1 MRGLSVLA
9 IFMTIATAFA
19 DVDPFNTPSGNI
31 QCSAGIGDG
40 IPSDVYCTIFEHAGP
55 PPAPGLAK
63 CSDAFGYEFSMRE
76 RGPVTVKCGRFPRAT
91 FSGVDN
97 AVKYGGTVKYGGIVC
112 SSSTSGLE
120 CRNADTHGFF
130 LSRRRQSVF

>member
-40 IPSDVYCTIFEHAGP
+40 IPSDVYCTIFEHDGP
-55 PPAPGLAK
+55 PPTPGLAK
-63 CSDAFGYEFSMRE
+63 CSDAFG
-76 RGPVTVKCGRFPRAT
+76 
-91 FSGVDN
+91 
-97 AVKYGGTVKYGGIVC
+97 
-112 SSSTSGLE
+112 
-120 CRNADTHGFF
+120 
-130 LSRRRQSVF
+130 